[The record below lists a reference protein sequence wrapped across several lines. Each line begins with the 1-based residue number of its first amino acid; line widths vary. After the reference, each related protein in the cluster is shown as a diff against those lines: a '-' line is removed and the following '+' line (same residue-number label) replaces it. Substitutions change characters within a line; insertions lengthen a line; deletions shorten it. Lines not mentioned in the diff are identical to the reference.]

1 MATDAQLTANRAN
14 AQKST
19 GPRTAEG
26 KSASSLNAL
35 KHGADAA
42 SAILP
47 GEDPALLERLTT
59 DYYRR
64 FAPAGA
70 IEEFQV
76 DTLIRADWERRR
88 LRSIE
93 ANAYRELLAEGED
106 AEVIDIKLLRDSG
119 TGKLLRRIWSQIASL
134 ERAHARALTELRR
147 LRAEREQ
154 AEIDALEC
162 ELNRPPRF
170 EIALTPPPTLPNRNE
185 PNSTSKPAQNRPNGN
200 PALPL

>member
-1 MATDAQLTANRAN
+1 MATDVQIAANRAN

-42 SAILP
+42 STILP
-47 GEDPALLERLTT
+47 GEDPALLDRLTA

-64 FAPAGA
+64 FAPDSA

-88 LRSIE
+88 LRRIE
-93 ANAYRELLAEGED
+93 ANAYRELLAEGENP
-106 AEVIDIKLLRDSG
+106 EVIDIKLLRDSG

-134 ERAHARALTELRR
+134 ERAHSRALVELRR

-154 AEIDALEC
+154 AEIDALEA
-162 ELNRPPRF
+162 ELVRPPHF
-170 EIALTPPPTLPNRNE
+170 QIALAPEPSLKRNE
-185 PNSTSKPAQNRPNGN
+185 PNSPPKPTPNPPNGN
-200 PALPL
+200 PALHL